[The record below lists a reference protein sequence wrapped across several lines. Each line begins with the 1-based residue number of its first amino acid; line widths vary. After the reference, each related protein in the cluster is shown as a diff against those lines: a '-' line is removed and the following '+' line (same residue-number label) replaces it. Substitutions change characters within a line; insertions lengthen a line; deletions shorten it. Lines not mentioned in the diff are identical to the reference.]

1 MDGDDG
7 TSANIE
13 ALQNA
18 ISEAQA
24 KADAGDGMFLVPSP
38 PPHSNP
44 KPPPSRSPSEW
55 RR

>member
-24 KADAGDGMFLVPSP
+24 KADAGDGMFLVRANYLREKLASLTTPTQQP
-38 PPHSNP
+38 
-44 KPPPSRSPSEW
+44 
-55 RR
+55 